1 MRWVNSGIYNAH
13 IILKRMW
20 VFDVSF
26 RFWIQRKLLVPIAIM
41 RRKLTSPYLDFL
53 RIGGVLVFFH
63 VVWVSLSFWH
73 DSIPP
78 RRGNI
83 LLFYASPN
91 YVTAYVNSQ
100 TDTNNLTQPYCM
112 TCIMDQHKTN
122 QTGTA
127 GTILA

>member
-1 MRWVNSGIYNAH
+1 MRWENSGIYNAH

-26 RFWIQRKLLVPIAIM
+26 CFWIQRKLLVPIAIM
-41 RRKLTSPYLDFL
+41 RRKLTSPYLDFFKDCRCPCFL
-53 RIGGVLVFFH
+53 PCGVGLPLLLAWFH
-63 VVWVSLSFWH
+63 SPL
-73 DSIPP
+73 
-78 RRGNI
+78 RGNI
-83 LLFYASPN
+83 FLFYASPN

>member
-1 MRWVNSGIYNAH
+1 MRWENSGIYNAH
-13 IILKRMW
+13 IVLKRMW

-26 RFWIQRKLLVPIAIM
+26 RFWIQRILLVPIAIM
-41 RRKLTSPYLDFL
+41 RRKLTRPYLDFL

-63 VVWVSLSFWH
+63 VVWVSLLLAWFHS
-73 DSIPP
+73 PL
-78 RRGNI
+78 RGNI
-83 LLFYASPN
+83 FLFYASPN

-100 TDTNNLTQPYCM
+100 SDSNNITQPYCM

-127 GTILA
+127 GTLLA